1 MTKLTLNQ
9 SQIFLLSQGNSNS
22 LIVYL
27 KLRRKK
33 LLIYAMPKKYNDK
46 ATMVVKDDNVNAQQ
60 PCDMED
66 GHAWRGMESW

>member
-9 SQIFLLSQGNSNS
+9 SQIFLLSQGNSNN

-33 LLIYAMPKKYNDK
+33 ILIYAMRKKYIDK
-46 ATMVVKDDNVNAQQ
+46 ATMVVKDDNVNAQ
-60 PCDMED
+60 
-66 GHAWRGMESW
+66 